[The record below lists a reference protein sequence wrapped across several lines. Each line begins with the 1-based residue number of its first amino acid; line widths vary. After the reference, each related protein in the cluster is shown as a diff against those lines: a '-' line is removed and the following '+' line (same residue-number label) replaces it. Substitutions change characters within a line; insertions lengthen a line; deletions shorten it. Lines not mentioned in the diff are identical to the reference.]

1 VTRRGR
7 ASAIVLGLAR
17 SCHPEPVIAVSLLTA
32 ALAWSAGRGWGSL
45 LVLAAI
51 LTGQLGV
58 GWSNDYL
65 DRESDR
71 RQRRADKVLVTG
83 GVAAPLVGA
92 AAIAAFGATVP
103 LSLALGPLA
112 AAAHGAAL
120 AMAVAYNLGLKD
132 RPWSVVCYAAAF
144 GLLPMIVSLSLDPP
158 RPAHLWT
165 VCAAALIGVAGHCTQ
180 VLRDIPEDRARGSRG
195 LPQLLGRRWAT
206 VVAGAALVG
215 ALLAVALGRGM
226 LTPPELGLLAL
237 ALVGTA
243 AIWLS
248 AWWNRPV
255 LAFRLTMGVAALAT
269 VSLLAGNLPR

>member
-1 VTRRGR
+1 MGRRPR
-7 ASAIVLGLAR
+7 LTAVALGLAR

-51 LTGQLGV
+51 MTGQLGV

-65 DRESDR
+65 DREADR
-71 RQRRADKVLVTG
+71 RRRRTDKPLATG
-83 GVAAPLVGA
+83 GVAARLVGA
-92 AAIAAFGATVP
+92 AALAAFAATVP

-112 AAAHGAAL
+112 AAAHAAAL
-120 AMAVAYNLGLKD
+120 AMGVAYNLGLKD
-132 RPWSVVCYAAAF
+132 RPWSVVCYAAGF
-144 GLLPMIVSLSLDPP
+144 GLLPVIVSLSLDPP

-180 VLRDIPEDRARGSRG
+180 VLRDIPADRAQGSRG

-206 VVAGAALVG
+206 VLAGGALVG

-226 LTPPELGLLAL
+226 LTGPELGILAL
-237 ALVGTA
+237 ALVGTG
-243 AIWLS
+243 AIGLS
-248 AWWNRPV
+248 AWWNRPT

-269 VSLLAGNLPR
+269 VSLLAGNLSR